1 MNIGGL
7 ATMTL
12 LDYPGKVAATIFT
25 NGCNF
30 KCPFCH
36 NGDLVL
42 SNYIN
47 NNSFSKKDILS
58 FLKKRQGLL
67 DGVCITGGEPTL
79 QPDLFDFIKEIK
91 ELGLLIKLDS
101 NGYMPDIID
110 QAINYKLIDYIAM
123 DFKSS
128 YEKYNLA
135 AGISIDTNRIKESV
149 NIIINSNIDY
159 EFRTTLV
166 KGIHT
171 FDDMILMATELKG
184 AKQYYLQSYKEN
196 KRIIS
201 NLEGNNTYSEFSR
214 DELTTFLNIAKKIL
228 PEAKLRGVD

>member
-42 SNYIN
+42 TNYIN
-47 NNSFSKKDILS
+47 NNSFSEENILA

-79 QPDLFDFIKEIK
+79 QPDLFNFIKEIK

-101 NGYMPDIID
+101 NGYMPDVID
-110 QAINYKLIDYIAM
+110 QAINNDLIDYIAM

-128 YEKYNLA
+128 YEKYSLA

-171 FDDMILMATELKG
+171 FDDMILMATELAG
-184 AKQYYLQSYKEN
+184 AKQYYLQSYKDN
-196 KRIIS
+196 DRIIS
-201 NLEGNNTYSEFSR
+201 SLENTNNYSSFSK
-214 DELTTFLNIAKKIL
+214 DELTEFLNIAKKIL